1 MSQMLFDTQAINL
14 IYQAVKD
21 HPDAQKPERKGMSE
35 IYANKEAVGNKDED
49 GSLTKAEYLALEKCF
64 SAEISTALNGH
75 PLPFQSKA
83 KVMEQLERR
92 GFVVKVS
99 EIIGGR
105 FPVAINGWTL
115 TERGRLAYC
124 LNCK

>member
-1 MSQMLFDTQAINL
+1 
-14 IYQAVKD
+14 
-21 HPDAQKPERKGMSE
+21 MSE
-35 IYANKEAVGNKDED
+35 RYAKKEAVGNPNED
-49 GSLTKAEYLALEKCF
+49 GSLSKAEYLALEKCF
-64 SAEISTALNGH
+64 SAEIAHALEKH

-83 KVMEQLERR
+83 KVMDQLESR

-124 LNCK
+124 LNCEEGDCD